1 MDITNWLMYK
11 FVNCKKKKKINKRSN
26 VSHTFKV
33 LLELKSMGET
43 CFLGI
48 LFFFKISLLNIP
60 TKSFSKISLVS
71 SFLKKKKNSKLTPQ
85 MYKLHLNLLYS

>member
-1 MDITNWLMYK
+1 M
-11 FVNCKKKKKINKRSN
+11 
-26 VSHTFKV
+26 SHTFKV

-43 CFLGI
+43 YFLGI
-48 LFFFKISLLNIP
+48 LFFLKISLLNII

-71 SFLKKKKNSKLTPQ
+71 FFLKKKNNSKLTHQ